1 LLALQRLHLR
11 NMVAAGMA
19 VVVAEAVS
27 MVAVVAEAVSMVAV
41 EGEASMV
48 AAGATPISA
57 VAGVL
62 VDRRHGHFRG
72 RELTGIAGMVRDRM
86 A

>member
-11 NMVAAGMA
+11 NMVAVGM
-19 VVVAEAVS
+19 
-27 MVAVVAEAVSMVAV
+27 AVVAEAVSMVAV

-48 AAGATPISA
+48 AAVAEPSMVAAGATPISA

-62 VDRRHGHFRG
+62 VDRRQDHFRG
-72 RELTGIAGMVRDRM
+72 RELTGIAGMVRDRT